1 MPLLRDGYSETKLKS
16 LPFGNDRPG
25 GGSSNQ
31 PFIQDPIGINFG
43 IRQGTAGST
52 ILGSDFLL
60 RGGVLGAFS
69 STANDIIRITKFF
82 NPLALGASFNGAL
95 FIAKQEILERQN
107 VNVVDGRSRIYNPLN
122 TIAQVG
128 VNAFGGHLDRTGI
141 NPFKSGYYG
150 DGDTGYY
157 PVTLENDTKTFDDGS
172 HNRLQLLYQ
181 VKRLGNDTALKKE
194 YKRQLKLRNS
204 LDSSQAKAGVFL
216 AGLGLLSTTSALV
229 AGAPAYQVLGSLG
242 IGLLGAALLFK
253 LPKTKEVP
261 VKLAAQLYG
270 ITGPDDYVNLI
281 SYTGGPGLN
290 IGISKTRMRI
300 WNPLAFQNTATDSGT
315 VITKNEKDIL
325 NENTYLVPTD
335 GNIVT
340 VDFLNSNTPLPIL
353 REDSKGF
360 NVSKTTFNRKRKGT
374 DRISNPNISIS
385 SDQVIQ
391 PDGDII
397 KFHFE
402 LINNDKGTNT
412 QIPLRAYIDD
422 FSDTF
427 NGEWDTYKYMG
438 RAENFYKY
446 KGFTRD
452 FSLSFTVPTL
462 SRTDLITNYQK
473 LNALSWLTMPD
484 YSDKGYIRG
493 NLAFFTMGDYFSKA
507 VIVMKSISFTP
518 IMEMGFDINRN
529 TDESFSLFKFNDPL
543 YTGQLPKG
551 IKVQCSIVPLTQM
564 TGLAG
569 TTELYYTP
577 QRGEAFIGN
586 RVHAIKDRPDTIG
599 KQYSGEDVKV
609 DGNNNPI
616 KDLNNQT
623 IPIPAVYNA
632 NDPEQSAMFKTGETP
647 INQSTS
653 PPETP
658 YLDPINP
665 IEYPAG

>member
-157 PVTLENDTKTFDDGS
+157 PVTLRNDTTTFDDGS

-181 VKRLGNDTALKKE
+181 VKRVGNDTALKKE
-194 YKRQLKLRNS
+194 FKRQLKGNI
-204 LDSSQAKAGVFL
+204 DGNGKIQAGLFL
-216 AGLGLLSTTSALV
+216 ASIGLIGAITSAAVGAPRGQTLATIGLGLGGVALLST
-229 AGAPAYQVLGSLG
+229 
-242 IGLLGAALLFK
+242 
-253 LPKTKEVP
+253 LPKTKAVD

-270 ITGPDDYVNLI
+270 ITGPEDYTNLI

-290 IGISKTRMRI
+290 VGISKTRMRI
-300 WNPLAFQNTATDSGT
+300 WNPLAFQNTETNSGT
-315 VITKNEKDIL
+315 TITKNEDET
-325 NENTYLVPTD
+325 NNTNPDVYLVPTD

-340 VDFLNSNTPLPIL
+340 IDFNNANLPLPIL
-353 REDSKGF
+353 RETKF
-360 NVSKTTFNRKRKGT
+360 NSSKTTFSRKRYGKSK
-374 DRISNPNISIS
+374 IVNPNLSIS
-385 SDQVIQ
+385 SDQVI
-391 PDGDII
+391 PAEDGDII
-397 KFHFE
+397 KFQFE
-402 LINNDKGTNT
+402 LINNDDTTKNT
-412 QIPLRAYIDD
+412 KIPLRAYIDD
-422 FSDTF
+422 FSDSF
-427 NGEWDTYKYMG
+427 SGEWDTFKYMG

-484 YSDKGYIRG
+484 YSDKGYVRG

-518 IMEMGFDINRN
+518 IMEMGFDINRD
-529 TDESFSLFKFNDPL
+529 TTEDFSVFKVGNPL

-551 IKVQCSIVPLTQM
+551 IKVQCSMTPLTQM
-564 TGLAG
+564 TGTLVDKNNPTVIG
-569 TTELYYTP
+569 KELFYTP

-586 RVHAIKDRPDTIG
+586 RTHAIKDRIDATSTQYPDEEFVKDNTG
-599 KQYSGEDVKV
+599 K
-609 DGNNNPI
+609 P
-616 KDLNNQT
+616 T
-623 IPIPAVYNA
+623 TTPAISVYNA
-632 NDPEQSAMFKTGETP
+632 NNPEQSAIFKTGAP
-647 INQSTS
+647 STNES
-653 PPETP
+653 IIGPEGP
-658 YLDPINP
+658 VKEQVGPL
-665 IEYPAG
+665 A